1 MPPSLRAFFVLA
13 FLRAFLRVLSV
24 SALKEALSLPE
35 LTRRPRLPVAAN
47 LENSRQ
53 WVSVGGL
60 HFHTHRLHFR
70 RLKARREHT
79 PGGQKQE
86 SSTAAQAYALA
97 PPTPRQSGARAS
109 PAKAECPARQQT
121 GHRTGLGLEGDLL
134 PFLEVQI
141 RDVGRRLSRLLVLPG
156 HAEPPGADEKGG
168 PHAARP

>member
-1 MPPSLRAFFVLA
+1 MRWIRCAAPRAHAWGPKARKQHSGSSICAGPSYAAAVG
-13 FLRAFLRVLSV
+13 S
-24 SALKEALSLPE
+24 SEEHTSE
-35 LTRRPRLPVAAN
+35 LQSPRSTLFPYTT
-47 LENSRQ
+47 L
-53 WVSVGGL
+53 
-60 HFHTHRLHFR
+60 FR
-70 RLKARREHT
+70 SGSGAPRREHT